1 MFQTSDAFSW
11 RVRAV
16 FHLPHKWVQRG
27 GGLVSATI
35 ASVRGANSDQ
45 QRAAYGRGLV
55 SGAIEGTAQ
64 GSFAMYLG
72 MTTRSIFADGAEFLA
87 SAIGEVANFSTS
99 FTPLWIDPSVYRN
112 LTPNENSA

>member
-1 MFQTSDAFSW
+1 MASPSC
-11 RVRAV
+11 
-16 FHLPHKWVQRG
+16 LPFAAQMGATG